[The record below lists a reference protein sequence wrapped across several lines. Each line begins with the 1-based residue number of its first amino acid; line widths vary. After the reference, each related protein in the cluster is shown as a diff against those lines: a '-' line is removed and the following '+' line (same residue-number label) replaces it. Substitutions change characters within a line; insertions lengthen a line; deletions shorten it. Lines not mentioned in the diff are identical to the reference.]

1 MNSPWFLITACTL
14 GYLAWGEPICAQTQ
28 GTTPVVA
35 AEASRWAWLSHLD
48 GTLKHLNEDITLLE
62 SRLAKLA
69 RLPEEQTGERLGY
82 HSRILQ
88 GARAGD
94 LWVQVDLGASRE
106 FDTVVLVPVV
116 LPRELGG
123 IAGYGFPRRFRI
135 TVAETAD
142 MANEQ
147 VLIDSSTDLPNP
159 GRTPL
164 LIHAKGARGQH
175 LRVTAT
181 GPTGRV
187 GSDGKINW
195 PSLALAE
202 VMVLRGDQNLAAGRR
217 VTAPASREAAPVWS
231 LQNLT
236 DGESVLGA
244 PVGAQTRTRKGWHS
258 IAYPE
263 ATSPVSITLDLGQ
276 TMPIDDV
283 RLFPMRWEGY
293 PHWLGFG
300 FPVRYKVECA
310 DDPSFSTTRVMADF
324 TGHDVPNPGMNAVTL
339 PADGVQARLV
349 RITATQQWERF
360 TDHAFALSEVQVYSG
375 GANAARQ
382 ATVTTSS
389 VYPATPWANENLVDG
404 DASDNPILPLQDW
417 VQELQESSRLE
428 HELKSLKGQRYQREA
443 KWRRGLL
450 RGGIGLV
457 LLTLAALVTSLVRN
471 SLRRRRELR
480 ALQQRIARDLHDEV
494 GSNLAGIS
502 LLSREASQ
510 TASPPL
516 RRQILEEVCRVADE
530 TAASMRDL
538 VWMVQPGMPGDLVSG
553 LRLTAGRMLHGMS
566 VQFQPPETALPPRLE
581 LEFKRELFLI
591 FKEALQ
597 NIVRHSGARHVV
609 ISFTREGRLM
619 VVRIKDD
626 GKGLPKAGETPS
638 PGNGLDNMRQR
649 ARSLRGE
656 VRLSSPGEGGCEVQI
671 RVPWPV

>member
-1 MNSPWFLITACTL
+1 MRRL
-14 GYLAWGEPICAQTQ
+14 
-28 GTTPVVA
+28 
-35 AEASRWAWLSHLD
+35 H
-48 GTLKHLNEDITLLE
+48 EDISLLE
-62 SRLAKLA
+62 TRLATLA
-69 RLPEEQTGERLGY
+69 HLPEEQTGERLGY

-88 GARAGD
+88 GGRVGD

-123 IAGYGFPRRFRI
+123 IAGYGFPRRFRVA
-135 TVAETAD
+135 VAETPD
-142 MANEQ
+142 MADEQ

-159 GRTPL
+159 GRAPL
-164 LIHAKGARGQH
+164 LIHAKDARGQH

-187 GSDGKINW
+187 GSDGRINW

-202 VMVLRGDQNLAAGRR
+202 VMVLHGDRNLAAGRR
-217 VTAPASREAAPVWS
+217 VTAPTSREAAPVWS

-236 DGESVLGA
+236 DGESVLAA
-244 PVGAQTRTRKGWHS
+244 PVGAGSKMRKGWHS
-258 IAYPE
+258 EAYPE
-263 ATSPVSITLDLGQ
+263 ATTPVSITLDLGQ
-276 TMPIDDV
+276 VMPLDDV

-310 DDPSFSTTRVMADF
+310 DDPSFSTSRTVADF
-324 TGHDVPNPGMNAVTL
+324 TRHDVPNPGMNAVTL
-339 PADGVQARLV
+339 PADGFQARMI

-360 TDHAFALSEVQVYSG
+360 TDHAFALSEVQVYSA
-375 GANAARQ
+375 GANVARQ
-382 ATVTTSS
+382 ATVTTTS
-389 VYPATPWANENLVDG
+389 VYPSTPWANENLVDG
-404 DASDNPILPLQDW
+404 DASDNPILPLQQW
-417 VQELQESSRLE
+417 VQELQESSRME
-428 HELKSLKGQRYQREA
+428 HELKSLKDQQSLREA
-443 KWRRGLL
+443 KWKRGLL

-457 LLTLAALVTSLVRN
+457 LLTLAVLSTSLVRN

-480 ALQQRIARDLHDEV
+480 SLQQRIARDLHDEV

-553 LRLTAGRMLHGMS
+553 LRLTAGRMLSGMS
-566 VQFQPPETALPPRLE
+566 VQFHPPETALPPRLE

-591 FKEALQ
+591 FKETLQ
-597 NIVRHSGARHVV
+597 NIARHSGAKSVV
-609 ISFTREGRLM
+609 ISFTREGRLL

-626 GKGLPKAGETPS
+626 GKGLPKAGENPT
-638 PGNGLDNMRQR
+638 PGNGLENMRQR

-656 VRLSSPGEGGCEVQI
+656 VRLISPEDGGCEVQI

>member
-1 MNSPWFLITACTL
+1 MSSPRFLIIACTL
-14 GYLAWGEPICAQTQ
+14 GCLAWRIPVCAQSQSPSLSAKTE
-28 GTTPVVA
+28 V
-35 AEASRWAWLSHLD
+35 SSWAWLSRLD
-48 GTLKHLNEDITLLE
+48 GTLKHLNEDITLLQA
-62 SRLAKLA
+62 RHATLA

-88 GARAGD
+88 SGRAGD
-94 LWVQVDLGASRE
+94 IWVQVDLGSNRE

-123 IAGYGFPRRFRI
+123 ISGYGFPRRFRV
-135 TVAETAD
+135 TVAETSD

-147 VLIDSSTDLPNP
+147 VLADLTEDLPNP

-164 LIHAKGARGQH
+164 LVHAKGAQGRH

-187 GSDGKINW
+187 GSDGRVNW

-202 VMVLRGDQNLAAGRR
+202 VMVLHGDENLAAGRR
-217 VTAPASREAAPVWS
+217 VTAPTSREAPPVWS

-244 PVGAQTRTRKGWHS
+244 PVGSGSKPRKGWHS
-258 IAYPE
+258 AAYPE
-263 ATSPVSITLDLGQ
+263 ATTPVSITLDLGQ
-276 TMPIDDV
+276 VMPLDDV

-300 FPVRYKVECA
+300 FPVRYRVECA
-310 DDPSFSTTRVMADF
+310 DDPSFVAPRTIADF

-339 PADGVQARLV
+339 PADGIQARMV

-360 TDHAFALSEVQVYSG
+360 TDHAFALSEVQVYSA
-375 GANAARQ
+375 GANVARQ
-382 ATVTTSS
+382 AMVTTTS
-389 VYPATPWANENLVDG
+389 VYPDKPWANENLVDG
-404 DASDNPILPLQDW
+404 DASDNPILPLQEW
-417 VQELQESSRLE
+417 VQELQQSSRLE
-428 HELKSLKGQRYQREA
+428 HELKSLKDQRAQRES
-443 KWRRGLL
+443 KWKRGIL

-457 LLTLAALVTSLVRN
+457 LLTLTLLTTSLVRN
-471 SLRRRRELR
+471 SLRRRKELR

-502 LLSREASQ
+502 LLSREASH

-538 VWMVQPGMPGDLVSG
+538 VWMVQPGMPGDLISG
-553 LRLTAGRMLHGMS
+553 LRLTAGRMLPGLN

-597 NIVRHSGARHVV
+597 NITRHSGAKHVV

-638 PGNGLDNMRQR
+638 SGNGLDNMRQR

-656 VRLSSPGEGGCEVQI
+656 VRLISLEEGGCEVQI